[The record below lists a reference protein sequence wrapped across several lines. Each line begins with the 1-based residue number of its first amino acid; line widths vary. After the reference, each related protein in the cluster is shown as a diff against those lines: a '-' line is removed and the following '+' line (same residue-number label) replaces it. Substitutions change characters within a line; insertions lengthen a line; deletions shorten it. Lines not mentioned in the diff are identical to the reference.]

1 MKAITVIKALN
12 LCAKPIL
19 WPAFEL
25 WRQRLLWVTSKTH
38 NQHLRDPLPLALS
51 PSECQFRP
59 AWLTECLWHG
69 LAVRALEQSNRNYR
83 KVATSNTTAGLLA
96 AASAGL
102 AVTATMSIADL
113 PAGLRAV
120 RPDEG
125 LPPLPEVSILLLK
138 LRDVSQPMTDILANL
153 IQELSAQKT

>member
-25 WRQRLLWVTSKTH
+25 WRQR
-38 NQHLRDPLPLALS
+38 
-51 PSECQFRP
+51 FRP

-120 RPDEG
+120 RPDED